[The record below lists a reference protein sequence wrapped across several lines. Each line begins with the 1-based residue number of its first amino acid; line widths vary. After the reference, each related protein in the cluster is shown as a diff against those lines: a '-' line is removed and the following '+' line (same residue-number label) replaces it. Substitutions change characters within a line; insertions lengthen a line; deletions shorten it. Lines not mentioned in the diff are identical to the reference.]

1 VAVSAVLID
10 LGEDWSVAEEPL
22 VRRRPGAARGPL
34 AALLVV
40 VVLLLVGG
48 SVAARPPFIPL
59 TSIPVQGV
67 TATDV
72 GAGGV
77 FVVVQVSGRRSVTRY
92 ALDGGG
98 RTWEAVVPDLPEGV
112 SYLPAAGALVVWSFD
127 DAVAGPARFTV
138 LDATTGRQLWSAV
151 GDLVFGR
158 SPTDRTALVLVE
170 DGSGSTQVRYTDMR
184 SGRAIWSRTVP
195 AMTQMLATDEQTP
208 AEAAGFV
215 LAAADG
221 TVTLVGRQTG
231 EVLAT
236 RQFDRLVPAG
246 APGFDPENNTLLNIV
261 GGRLIVARQMGT
273 PRAGYSSYDLPG
285 LTRRWSRA
293 DPGISGYPDACGH
306 NLCVTGFTGDVVALD
321 PADGSTLW
329 RAPGWQGATDI
340 GGGRLLTSRSGGGPR
355 AGILDAAT
363 GRLLR
368 DLGDWTPLFGPTDG
382 DLFTAPDPGN
392 YRYTWFGALDRE
404 RDVVRPLG
412 RLEGLSTQG
421 CQVYDDLL
429 VCRTL
434 NARLQVWRYRRSPFA

>member
-22 VRRRPGAARGPL
+22 VRRRPGAARWPL

-40 VVLLLVGG
+40 VVLLAGG
-48 SVAARPPFIPL
+48 SVGARPAFLPL
-59 TSIPVQGV
+59 ASIAVQGV

-92 ALDGGG
+92 TLDGGG
-98 RTWEAVVPDLPEGV
+98 RTWETVVPDMPEGLTH
-112 SYLPAAGALVVWSFD
+112 LPAAGVLVVWSFD
-127 DAVAGPARFTV
+127 VAVGSPSRFTV
-138 LDATTGRQLWSAV
+138 LDATSGRQLWGGA
-151 GDLVFGR
+151 GDLVLGR
-158 SPTDRTALVLVE
+158 SPTDRTALLLVQ

-184 SGRAIWSRTVP
+184 SGRPIWSRTVP
-195 AMTQMLATDEQTP
+195 AMTQMLATDAQTP
-208 AEAAGFV
+208 PEAAGFV

-246 APGFDPENNTLLNIV
+246 APGFDPENNTLLNVV
-261 GGRLIVARQMGT
+261 GGRLVVARQMGT
-273 PRAGYSSYDLPG
+273 PRAEYSSYDLPG
-285 LTRRWSRA
+285 LTRRWSRS
-293 DPGISGYPDACGH
+293 DPGISGYPDACGR
-306 NLCVTGFTGDVVALD
+306 NVCVTGFGGDVVALD

-340 GGGRLLTSRSGGGPR
+340 GGGRLLASRSGGSQR

-368 DLGDWTPLFGPTDG
+368 DLGDWAPLFGPTDV

-392 YRYTWFGALDRE
+392 YRYTWFGALDRD
-404 RDVVRPLG
+404 RAGVRPLG
-412 RLEGLSTQG
+412 KLEGLSTQG

-434 NARLQVWRYRRSPFA
+434 DARLRVWRYRR